1 MENDEYEENCEPS
14 PELLRLVEQE
24 AREIKPHQEE
34 IEMVN
39 LEDEGEEK
47 NVKIGA
53 GLTKEMKLQLYTLL
67 KEFKDIFAWS
77 YKDMLGLDPENVQHR
92 LPLKL
97 ECHPIKQRLRR
108 MKPEVSLKIKEVE
121 KQFNAGFLAVAQF
134 PQWVANVVPVPKK
147 DGKV

>member
-1 MENDEYEENCEPS
+1 MENDEYDENCEPS

-24 AREIKPHQEE
+24 AREIKPHQKEV
-34 IEMVN
+34 EMVN

-77 YKDMLGLDPENVQHR
+77 YKDMPGLDPEIVQHR
-92 LPLKL
+92 LPLKS
-97 ECHPIKQRLRR
+97 ECHPIKQKL
-108 MKPEVSLKIKEVE
+108 EE
-121 KQFNAGFLAVAQF
+121 
-134 PQWVANVVPVPKK
+134 
-147 DGKV
+147 

>member
-1 MENDEYEENCEPS
+1 MENDENCEPS

-34 IEMVN
+34 VEMVN

-53 GLTKEMKLQLYTLL
+53 SLTKKMKLQLYTLL

-77 YKDMLGLDPENVQHR
+77 YKDMPGLDPEIVQHR
-92 LPLKL
+92 LPLKPKW
-97 ECHPIKQRLRR
+97 HPIKQKLRR
-108 MKPEVSLKIKEVE
+108 MKPEVSLKIKEEVE
-121 KQFNAGFLAVAQF
+121 KQFNVGFLAVAQY
-134 PQWVANVVPVPKK
+134 P
-147 DGKV
+147 

>member
-1 MENDEYEENCEPS
+1 MENDEYDENCEPS

-39 LEDEGEEK
+39 LGDEGEEK
-47 NVKIGA
+47 VIKIGG
-53 GLTKEMKLQLYTLL
+53 GLSAEMKYRLFTLL

-77 YKDMLGLDPENVQHR
+77 YEDMPGLDPEIVQHR
-92 LPLKL
+92 LPLKP

-108 MKPEVSLKIKEVE
+108 MKSKVSLKIK
-121 KQFNAGFLAVAQF
+121 AVSYTHLTL
-134 PQWVANVVPVPKK
+134 PTKRIV
-147 DGKV
+147 

>member
-1 MENDEYEENCEPS
+1 MYKRQHSNISFSNFTDPDDNMENDEYDENCEPS
-14 PELLRLVEQE
+14 PELLRVVEQE
-24 AREIKPHQEE
+24 AREIKPHKKEV
-34 IEMVN
+34 EMVN

-67 KEFKDIFAWS
+67 KKFKDIFAWS
-77 YKDMLGLDPENVQHR
+77 YKDMLGLDPEIIQHR

-108 MKPEVSLKIKEVE
+108 MKPEVSLKIKEEVE
-121 KQFNAGFLAVAQF
+121 T
-134 PQWVANVVPVPKK
+134 P
-147 DGKV
+147 DS

>member
-1 MENDEYEENCEPS
+1 MENDEYDENYEPS

-24 AREIKPHQEE
+24 AREIKPHKKEV
-34 IEMVN
+34 EMVN

-67 KEFKDIFAWS
+67 KKFKDIFAWS
-77 YKDMLGLDPENVQHR
+77 YKDMLGLDPEIIQHR

-108 MKPEVSLKIKEVE
+108 MKPEVSLKIKEEVE
-121 KQFNAGFLAVAQF
+121 T
-134 PQWVANVVPVPKK
+134 P
-147 DGKV
+147 DS